1 MTNLLI
7 QFLQIDRS
15 DPKKFQVLQVIAG
28 MLNWNDEEREKAGL
42 ARPGT
47 SSSSSLRLPMSP
59 FGRTPSTP
67 GLNAEFMLE
76 ASGAGP
82 APTSKSLSKMFKDFL
97 EEGAGETHTPGPA
110 DEPLLAAL
118 LNSRPSHSRPPLTE
132 ARTSHS
138 KSPEAK
144 TAETAA
150 AEAGPSEEK
159 PDKA

>member
-47 SSSSSLRLPMSP
+47 SSSSSLRLPLSP

-67 GLNAEFMLE
+67 GLNTEFMLE
-76 ASGAGP
+76 ASGS
-82 APTSKSLSKMFKDFL
+82 APSINNKSLSKMFKDFL

-144 TAETAA
+144 TAEAA
-150 AEAGPSEEK
+150 AAPSEEK